1 MKKLLA
7 NIIDQIIVFG
17 VAILLLLLVSL
28 VMKLIGFEFQKP
40 IEAYI
45 GSVAIVAILYYP
57 IVEATALKTTLGK
70 KLLNV

>member
-1 MKKLLA
+1 
-7 NIIDQIIVFG
+7 
-17 VAILLLLLVSL
+17 
-28 VMKLIGFEFQKP
+28 MKLIGFEFQKP

-57 IVEATALKTTLGK
+57 IVESTALKTTLGK